1 MPRAGTLPL
10 VLTGVF
16 VTILDFFIVNV
27 AIPSTQ
33 QDLNAGPTAIEWVVA
48 GYGLAYGS
56 GLILG
61 SRLGDIHGRR
71 RMFMLGLAL
80 FTVAS
85 VACGVAPDARTLV
98 AARIAQGMAAALL
111 APQVLAIIRT
121 AYTGA
126 AQARAVGAYALTMG
140 LAAVFGQ
147 LIGGVLI
154 QADLFGMGWRACFLI
169 NVPIGVVVLATARRV
184 LPESRADA
192 ATRLDL
198 VGTALIMSALL
209 ATLLPLIEGRE
220 QGWPL
225 WTWFSFA
232 ATPVL
237 LAAYAARR
245 HASPVVDTA
254 LFRERA
260 FTVGLF
266 ANLVFTMGMA
276 AYFLVF
282 ALYMQQARDLDA
294 LQAGLIFTPLG
305 VGYLAA
311 SQAAPRLAARHGRQV
326 IGAGAALRVVALTG
340 LFVAVGA
347 DAALGWMVPLLLADG
362 FGMGLALAPIMGT
375 VLAGVSPRHAGSA
388 AGVLTT
394 AQQVGGALG
403 VGIVGVVFYGAADDI
418 PRAFQHS
425 LIYLVAVTAVL
436 GALVQLLPSPRKGTP
451 ITEPTPAAPTPTVA
465 AGAAARS
472 GRPAST
478 TRQGGDS

>member
-33 QDLNAGPTAIEWVVA
+33 QDLDAGPTAIEWVVA

-71 RMFMLGLAL
+71 RMFTLGLAL
-80 FTVAS
+80 FTAAS
-85 VACGVAPDARTLV
+85 VACGLAPDARTLV
-98 AARIAQGMAAALL
+98 AARIAQGIAAALL

-121 AYTGA
+121 VYAGA
-126 AQARAVGAYALTMG
+126 AQARAIGAYALTMG

-147 LIGGVLI
+147 LIGGALI

-169 NVPIGVVVLATARRV
+169 NVPIGVVALAAAKRV
-184 LPESRADA
+184 LPESRADTA
-192 ATRLDL
+192 PRLDL
-198 VGTALIMSALL
+198 VGTVLIILALT

-225 WTWFSFA
+225 WAWFSFVA
-232 ATPVL
+232 SALL
-237 LAAYAARR
+237 LAGYAVRR
-245 HASPVVDTA
+245 HESPIVDTA

-294 LQAGLIFTPLG
+294 LQAGLIFTPIG
-305 VGYLAA
+305 AGYLAA
-311 SQAAPRLAARHGRQV
+311 SRAAPRLAARHGRQV
-326 IGAGAALRVVALTG
+326 VAAGAVLRVLALGG
-340 LFVAVGA
+340 LLTAVGC
-347 DAALGWMVPLLLADG
+347 DASLLWMVPALLADG

-403 VGIVGVVFYGAADDI
+403 VGIVGVVYYGAADHGI
-418 PRAFQHS
+418 TEAFRQS
-425 LIYLVAVTAVL
+425 LIYLIAAAAAL
-436 GALVQLLPSPRKGTP
+436 GAIAQLLPDPRA
-451 ITEPTPAAPTPTVA
+451 AAPTPDPDHAPSTEAAPEPQPA
-465 AGAAARS
+465 AGS
-472 GRPAST
+472 
-478 TRQGGDS
+478 